1 MIISGGCGG
10 GGGGGGDPYYDDYY
24 PPEDY
29 NNSSY
34 WIDVADT
41 SWYRAELESFTITT
55 PYELAGIT
63 RLAYDGENFAGQII
77 YLASNISL
85 AGREWTPIKNFA
97 GTLYGQGYTIS
108 GVTVSESMSGENLY
122 GFIKNLQENAL
133 ISDVK
138 FTDLYVYAPEAQNVG
153 GISGANDH
161 GTIYNCSVNGD
172 VTGYMGVG
180 LIVGGNYGYITNCI
194 ANGGTVNSHYRLAGG
209 IAGSSYSTVSDCTS
223 YAYVNGDYEVG
234 GIVGESWTAG
244 GVLTNCEAYG
254 QVSGGSP
261 AGGVAGKIYSSSII
275 SGNKFSSST
284 GQYYGIGTGS
294 NEGCEKIN

>member
-153 GISGANDH
+153 G
-161 GTIYNCSVNGD
+161 
-172 VTGYMGVG
+172 
-180 LIVGGNYGYITNCI
+180 NYGYITNCI